1 MSTASM
7 AGAEPWYRSLNANQW
22 KTMIASNIGWM
33 FDGYETFALILVVGA
48 ALHQLLEPSQF
59 GAIRAYAGT
68 VIGITL
74 LGWGIGGVLG
84 GIIADYIGRRRTMMY
99 AILAYSL
106 TTGLSAFAWNWES
119 FALLRLLV
127 GIAIG
132 SEWATGASITAEAWP
147 NHARGRGAGL
157 MQCGLG
163 IGFFLASFVWLFVGS
178 HGPSAWRYM
187 FLIGIIPALFAFWLR
202 SGVEESK
209 PWEETNEKRKA
220 ARAKKKSGAELHP
233 HEHALTRFTMADLFA
248 EPEVRKRTIVL
259 FLMSL
264 TTTLA
269 WWGIST
275 WVPPFVAG
283 LAAKQHLPPQVW
295 ASYAGMSYNIG
306 AICGYIGLGFFAD
319 RFGRKPIIMIFFAA
333 SLVLTPV
340 LYLWTHNLKLML
352 LVCAV
357 NGFFTLGQ
365 YSWMAVWLPEQF
377 PTRMRATGMA
387 FVFNGPRFIAFLG
400 PLFAGL
406 LISRLGGFS
415 NVAVAFSFIYILGF
429 VLVPLLRETKGQPL
443 PS

>member
-1 MSTASM
+1 M
-7 AGAEPWYRSLNANQW
+7 
-22 KTMIASNIGWM
+22 
-33 FDGYETFALILVVGA
+33 
-48 ALHQLLEPSQF
+48 
-59 GAIRAYAGT
+59 
-68 VIGITL
+68 
-74 LGWGIGGVLG
+74 
-84 GIIADYIGRRRTMMY
+84 
-99 AILAYSL
+99 
-106 TTGLSAFAWNWES
+106 TTGLSAFAWNWEL

-163 IGFFLASFVWLFVGS
+163 IGFFLASFIWLFVGT
-178 HGPSAWRYM
+178 HGPGAWRYM
-187 FLIGIIPALFAFWLR
+187 FFIGIIPALFAFWLR

-209 PWEETNEKRKA
+209 PWEQSNEKRLA
-220 ARAKKKSGAELHP
+220 AQAKKKSGQALGAED
-233 HEHALTRFTMADLFA
+233 HAFTRFTVADLFA
-248 EPEVRKRTIVL
+248 DPNVRMYTIVA

-283 LAAKQHLPPQVW
+283 LAAKQHLPPQTW

-319 RFGRKPIIMIFFAA
+319 RWGRKPVVMIFFAA
-333 SLVLTPV
+333 SLILTPV
-340 LYLWTHNLKLML
+340 LYLWTHDLHLII
-352 LVCAV
+352 LVTAV

-365 YSWMAVWLPEQF
+365 YSWMAVWLPELF

-406 LISRLGGFS
+406 LISQLGGFS
-415 NVAVAFSFIYILGF
+415 KVAVAFSFIYILGF
-429 VLVPLLRETKGQPL
+429 VCVPFLPETKGKPL

>member
-7 AGAEPWYRSLNANQW
+7 AEQEPWYRSLNANQW
-22 KTMIASNIGWM
+22 KTVIASNLGWM

-48 ALHQLLEPSQF
+48 ALHQLLDPSLYGQ
-59 GAIRAYAGT
+59 IRTYAGT
-68 VIGITL
+68 IIGITL
-74 LGWGIGGVLG
+74 LGWGLGGVLG
-84 GIIADYIGRRRTMMY
+84 GILADYIGRRRTMMY

-106 TTGLSAFAWNWES
+106 TTGLSAFAWDWVS
-119 FALLRLLV
+119 FALLRFVV
-127 GIAIG
+127 GVAIG

-147 NHARGRGAGL
+147 DKARGRGAGL

-163 IGFFLASFVWLFVGS
+163 IGFFLASFVWLFVSGY
-178 HGPSAWRYM
+178 GPNAWRIM
-187 FLIGIIPALFAFWLR
+187 FFIGVIPALFAFWLR
-202 SGVEESK
+202 TGVEESK
-209 PWEETNEKRKA
+209 PWEHTDKKRKA
-220 ARAKKKSGAELHP
+220 ARAKKKSGAALEEE
-233 HEHALTRFTMADLFA
+233 EHHLTRFTFADLFA
-248 EPEVRKRTIVL
+248 DPDIRKRAIAL

-264 TTTLA
+264 TTTVA

-283 LAAKQHLPPQVW
+283 LAAKQGLPPQTW

-319 RFGRKPIIMIFFAA
+319 RFGRKPVVMIFFAA
-333 SLVLTPV
+333 SLILTPV
-340 LYLWTHNLKLML
+340 LYLWTHNLQLIL
-352 LVCAV
+352 LVAAV

-365 YSWMAVWLPEQF
+365 YSWMAVWLPELF

-406 LISRLGGFS
+406 LISQLGGFS

-429 VLVPLLRETKGQPL
+429 AMVPLLPETKGKPL
-443 PS
+443 PA